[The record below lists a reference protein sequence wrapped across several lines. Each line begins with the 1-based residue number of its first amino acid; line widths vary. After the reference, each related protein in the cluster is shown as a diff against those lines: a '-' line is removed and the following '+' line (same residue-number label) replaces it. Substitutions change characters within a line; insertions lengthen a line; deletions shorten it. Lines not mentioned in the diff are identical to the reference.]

1 LTLARERLLPVDP
14 VLAALLPDAGLV
26 RGRVVGCAGDAAMSL
41 ALALAAGA
49 SAAGSWLAVVG
60 PVAGGAGAIGPGMVG
75 VEAAAEL
82 GVAVERLVV
91 VDADPARP
99 QEWAERVAATADGV
113 ELILTS
119 LPVGAERV
127 LRQVRQRVQARGAV
141 LLVVGTV
148 DTVGTVGTVGTVD
161 TVGTV
166 GGRAAAGV
174 DVVVEARTVAWE
186 GIGEGTGRLC
196 RRRVEVVVAGRRT
209 PRPVRGA
216 CWLPGTSGVIE
227 PIRSIE
233 HDDTAGIPVPVTVH
247 AVELSRTG

>member
-1 LTLARERLLPVDP
+1 VELAARVAPLTLARERLLPVTP
-14 VLAALLPDAGLV
+14 VLAALLPDGGLV
-26 RGRVVGCAGDAAMSL
+26 RGRVVGCAGDAAMSI

-60 PVAGGAGAIGPGMVG
+60 PVGADAAGAGPRIGPMIGPGMIG

-91 VDADPARP
+91 VDADPDRP

-113 ELILTS
+113 ELILTR
-119 LPVGAERV
+119 LPTGADRV

-141 LLVVGTV
+141 LLVVGA
-148 DTVGTVGTVGTVD
+148 
-161 TVGTV
+161 V
-166 GGRAAAGV
+166 GGRAGTGA
-174 DVVVEARTVAWE
+174 DVVVEASTVAWE

-196 RRRVEVVVAGRRT
+196 RRRVDVVVAGRRT
-209 PRPVRGA
+209 PRPVRGG
-216 CWLPGTSGVIE
+216 CWLPGASGVIE
-227 PIRSIE
+227 PIRPAE
-233 HDDTAGIPVPVTVH
+233 LDDTAGIAVPLAVH

>member
-60 PVAGGAGAIGPGMVG
+60 PVAGGAGAIGPGMVGVVG

-148 DTVGTVGTVGTVD
+148 DTVGTVGTVG
-161 TVGTV
+161 
-166 GGRAAAGV
+166 GRAAAGV

-227 PIRSIE
+227 SIRSIE

>member
-1 LTLARERLLPVDP
+1 MTLARERLLPVDP

-26 RGRVVGCAGDAAMSL
+26 RGRVVGCAGDAAVSL

-60 PVAGGAGAIGPGMVG
+60 PVGGGAGAIGPGMVG

-141 LLVVGTV
+141 LLVVGAVNTA
-148 DTVGTVGTVGTVD
+148 GTVE
-161 TVGTV
+161 TV

-233 HDDTAGIPVPVTVH
+233 HDDTAGIPAPVAVH